1 MKRKLYIMLFIGLSM
16 IILGLFID
24 NNKLQKENKELK
36 DLLKSTATENIKLY
50 NKIDY
55 LESHDCMVIMN
66 EN

>member
-1 MKRKLYIMLFIGLSM
+1 MKRKLYIIIFIGLSM